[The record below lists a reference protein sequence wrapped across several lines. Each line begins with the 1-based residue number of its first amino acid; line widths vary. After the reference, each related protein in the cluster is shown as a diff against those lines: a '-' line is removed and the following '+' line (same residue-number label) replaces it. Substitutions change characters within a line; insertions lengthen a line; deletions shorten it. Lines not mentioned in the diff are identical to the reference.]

1 MLYGDMM
8 RRRTRAQEGF
18 ALTNLALAAWLIVSA
33 WLVAIPLA
41 AAWMFTLAGAL
52 LLAFSGYNAFLLHQ
66 DLPPSRRTAVMVQLV
81 ALGVILVPAV
91 QPVGVLAMANAVIVG
106 SVLFALAGVNWT
118 GITPTKAVA
127 ARRG

>member
-1 MLYGDMM
+1 MM
-8 RRRTRAQEGF
+8 HRRTRAQEGF

-33 WLVAIPLA
+33 WLVSIPLA
-41 AAWMFTLAGAL
+41 AAWMFTLAGLL

-81 ALGVILVPAV
+81 ALGVMLVPAV
-91 QPVGVLAMANAVIVG
+91 QPVGVLAMTNAVLVG
-106 SVLFALAGVNWT
+106 AILFALAGVNWT